1 MHNCLLGHNYGRVSR
16 VLDSQVSDKKGVR
29 KRTKSQGSI
38 LWTHLIKSKCSINSW
53 FSSRNIFQPLKYSSR
68 TLFEGS
74 FLERIMKFQRSTNL
88 YLGLIL
94 NVSLSRYSTSKVGP
108 EISFCIALF
117 YLGINYFRS
126 LRYCSKM

>member
-16 VLDSQVSDKKGVR
+16 VLDSQVSENQGDR
-29 KRTKSQGSI
+29 KRISI

>member
-1 MHNCLLGHNYGRVSR
+1 MNPPNKIEVFYKFMVLLKKYFPAAKILIENFIGRIVP
-16 VLDSQVSDKKGVR
+16 R
-29 KRTKSQGSI
+29 KNNEI
-38 LWTHLIKSKCSINSW
+38 
-53 FSSRNIFQPLKYSSR
+53 
-68 TLFEGS
+68 
-74 FLERIMKFQRSTNL
+74 STNL